1 MSPRARFLQSGSIID
16 GAILPFRHSLRAD
29 LSSGC
34 NENRTADVK
43 AELSFSDWLIDVLIR
58 DDESIRFHQVLNF
71 WLAQTNAMFNFL
83 DISMI
88 TFL

>member
-1 MSPRARFLQSGSIID
+1 MRSQTRHFQLLPDSPGCVESGGGNGMSPRARFLQSGSIID

-43 AELSFSDWLIDVLIR
+43 GELSFRDWLVDVLIR
-58 DDESIRFHQVLNF
+58 DDESIRFH
-71 WLAQTNAMFNFL
+71 
-83 DISMI
+83 
-88 TFL
+88 